1 MRTFAIV
8 NFKTLIFYI
17 LLGILTSMPS
27 NVFAWDWEKKDSLIL
42 PRIYAYPQYH
52 QPYTD
57 SITDNIYI
65 KLRFNV
71 EKRNATLWLIPTMY
85 SLAKDERQYIRETYS
100 KFLYTNEHDF
110 DIISQ
115 VKSGTIRHN
124 RNAMPTLVDMITP
137 KIYDESLFEGHI
149 LSPFHK
155 ANKRLYK
162 YRQNINSADGTTR
175 IDFTPKLYNTQ
186 LLNGYAIVE
195 TETGRILR
203 TVFNGEFDMINFRTE
218 LNYSNQ
224 GGRFIT
230 PWRSSTAA
238 SFKFAG
244 NRISANLTS
253 MHNCKAELPDSIL
266 WAEGKATMD
275 TLRPIPLTVEE
286 EELYEKTE
294 DYFPTP
300 PAPED
305 TITKKPNFFK
315 KIFWDTIGETLVTPI
330 RAESEQTYFR
340 LSPIIDPL
348 AIRYSDSKGFSYKMK
363 LRFQYTFSP
372 HRYLTFNPY
381 FGYNFKIKQFF
392 FDAPLRMTYNPKRNG
407 YAELTM
413 GNGNRISNST
423 VAELIKEEFGDTLD
437 FTNMEMNKFKN
448 TYIRAYNNIM
458 LFDWLDIET
467 GLVFHRRSAVNK
479 TMMTRYNMPT
489 VYTSFAP
496 MMGIKILPWEK
507 GPLFTFTW
515 ERGFDKIFSSNI
527 SYERWE
533 SDAQWKIKM
542 PGLRLLNLRA
552 GYGTYSHREQNY
564 FVDFDN
570 FQETNLPDGWNDD
583 WTGDFQ
589 LLNGSEF
596 NRSDYYIRANASYE
610 SPLMIATWLPYV
622 GKYIEKERFYIN
634 SVLLERTRPYYEIG
648 YGFTNR
654 YISVAAFASFKN
666 SHFQNT
672 GFKFDF
678 ELFRRW

>member
-1 MRTFAIV
+1 M
-8 NFKTLIFYI
+8 
-17 LLGILTSMPS
+17 LGILTSMS
-27 NVFAWDWEKKDSLIL
+27 SSLFAKEKTDSLIL
-42 PRIYAYPQYH
+42 PRIYAYSKDH

-57 SITDNIYI
+57 TITDNVYM

-71 EKRNATLWLIPTMY
+71 ERRNPTLWLIPTMY

-100 KFLYTNEHDF
+100 KFVYTDEHDY
-110 DIISQ
+110 DIVSQ
-115 VKSGTIRHN
+115 VKAGTIRHN
-124 RNAMPTLVDMITP
+124 RNAMPTLIDMITP
-137 KIYDESLFEGHI
+137 KIYDESLYDGHI

-155 ANKRLYK
+155 ANKRLYR
-162 YRQNINSADGTTR
+162 YRQNTNSTDGTTR

-195 TETGRILR
+195 TETGRILKS
-203 TVFNGEFDMINFRTE
+203 VFNGEFDMINFRTE
-218 LNYSNQ
+218 INYSNM
-224 GGRFIT
+224 GGRFII

-238 SFKFAG
+238 TFKFVG
-244 NRISANLTS
+244 NRISANVTS
-253 MHNCKAELPDSIL
+253 MHNCKAEMPDSIL

-305 TITKKPNFFK
+305 TITKKPNIFK

-330 RAESEQTYFR
+330 RAESEQTYFK

-348 AIRYSDSKGFSYKMK
+348 AIRYSDSRGFSYKMK

-372 HRYLTFNPY
+372 HRYLTLNPY
-381 FGYNFKIKQFF
+381 FGYNFKIKQIF

-407 YAELTM
+407 YAELTI

-423 VAELIKEEFGDTLD
+423 VEELIKEEFGDTLD

-448 TYIRAYNNIM
+448 TYIRAFNNIM
-458 LFDWLDIET
+458 LFDWLDIES
-467 GLVFHRRSAVNK
+467 GVVFHRRSAVNK
-479 TMMTRYNMPT
+479 TMMQKYHMPT

-496 MMGIKILPWEK
+496 MICIKVLPWQK
-507 GPLFTFTW
+507 GPIFTFNW
-515 ERGFDKIFSSNI
+515 ERGFKDIIASNI

-533 SDAQWKIKM
+533 SDVQWKHRM

-570 FQETNLPDGWNDD
+570 FQETNLPDGWDDD

-596 NRSDYYIRANASYE
+596 NRSNYYLRANASYE
-610 SPLMIATWLPYV
+610 SPLMLATWIPYL
-622 GKYIEKERFYIN
+622 GKFIEKERIYFN
-634 SVLLERTRPYYEIG
+634 SVLLERSRPYYEIG

-654 YISVAAFASFKN
+654 YISVAGFASFKN
-666 SHFQNT
+666 THFENV
-672 GFKFDF
+672 GFRFDF
-678 ELFRRW
+678 EIFRRW

>member
-8 NFKTLIFYI
+8 NCKTLIFYI
-17 LLGILTSMPS
+17 VLGILTSMPS

-224 GGRFIT
+224 GGRFII

-479 TMMTRYNMPT
+479 AMMTRYNMPT

-515 ERGFDKIFSSNI
+515 ERGFDNVFSSNI

>member
-8 NFKTLIFYI
+8 NCKTLIFYI
-17 LLGILTSMPS
+17 VLGILTSMPS

-124 RNAMPTLVDMITP
+124 RNAMPTLVDLITP

-381 FGYNFKIKQFF
+381 FGYNFKIKQIF

-437 FTNMEMNKFKN
+437 FTNMDMNKFKN

-479 TMMTRYNMPT
+479 AMMTRYNMPT

>member
-8 NFKTLIFYI
+8 NCKTLIFYI
-17 LLGILTSMPS
+17 VLGILTSMPS

-124 RNAMPTLVDMITP
+124 RNAMPTLVDLITP

-479 TMMTRYNMPT
+479 AMMTRYNMPT

-515 ERGFDKIFSSNI
+515 ERGFDKVFSSNI

>member
-8 NFKTLIFYI
+8 NCKTLIFYI
-17 LLGILTSMPS
+17 VLGILTSMPS

-124 RNAMPTLVDMITP
+124 RNAMPTLVDLITP

-381 FGYNFKIKQFF
+381 FGYNFKIKQIF

>member
-8 NFKTLIFYI
+8 NCKTLIFYI
-17 LLGILTSMPS
+17 VLGILTSMPS

-124 RNAMPTLVDMITP
+124 RNAMPTLVDLITP

-381 FGYNFKIKQFF
+381 FGYNFKIKQIF

-437 FTNMEMNKFKN
+437 FTNMDMNKFKN

-479 TMMTRYNMPT
+479 AMMTRYNMPT

-515 ERGFDKIFSSNI
+515 ERGFDKVFSSNI

>member
-1 MRTFAIV
+1 MKRFLVSYTRTMLAG
-8 NFKTLIFYI
+8 I
-17 LLGILTSMPS
+17 LLCMSVSI
-27 NVFAWDWEKKDSLIL
+27 VAKEKEDSLIL
-42 PRIYAYPQYH
+42 DKIFKYRDDNISEFQ
-52 QPYTD
+52 
-57 SITDNIYI
+57 SLEDNIYT
-65 KLRFNV
+65 KYRFNV
-71 EKRNATLWLIPTMY
+71 EKRNFGLWLIPTTY
-85 SLAKDERQYIRETYS
+85 VLAKDPREYIREAYS
-100 KFLYTNEHDF
+100 KLTFNDVHNF
-110 DIISQ
+110 DIRSQ
-115 VKSGTIRHN
+115 VLSGTIRKN
-124 RNAMPTLVDMITP
+124 RRAMPTLIDYMTP
-137 KIYDESLFEGHI
+137 NIYDVSFYEGHV
-149 LSPFHK
+149 LSPF
-155 ANKRLYK
+155 NKWNRRFYHYTQIRLM
-162 YRQNINSADGTTR
+162 NGATR
-175 IDFTPKLYNTQ
+175 LDFRPKLYNTQ

-195 TETGRILR
+195 TETGRIIKSVL
-203 TVFNGEFDMINFRTE
+203 NGEFDMINFRTE
-218 LNYSNQ
+218 LNYSNK
-224 GGRFIT
+224 GGRFII
-230 PWRSSTAA
+230 PWRTSTAA
-238 SFKFAG
+238 TFNFAG

-253 MHNCKAELPDSIL
+253 VHGCKSELPDSIQ

-300 PAPED
+300 PSPED
-305 TITKKPNFFK
+305 TITKKPNVLK

-330 RAESEQTYFR
+330 RAETEQTYFK

-392 FDAPLRMTYNPKRNG
+392 FDAPLRMIYNPKRNG
-407 YAELTM
+407 YAELTF

-423 VAELIKEEFGDTLD
+423 VEELIKEEFGDTLD

-458 LFDWLDIET
+458 LFDWLDIES

-479 TMMTRYNMPT
+479 EMMRKYNMPD

-496 MMGIKILPWEK
+496 MIGIKILPWQK
-507 GPLFTFTW
+507 GPLFTTTW
-515 ERGFDKIFSSNI
+515 ERGIKGIGSSNI

-533 SDAQWKIKM
+533 ADVQWKKRI
-542 PGLRLLNLRA
+542 PGLRVLNLRA

-570 FQETNLPDGWNDD
+570 FQETNLPDGWDDD

-596 NRSDYYIRANASYE
+596 NRSNYYIRANASYE
-610 SPLMIATWLPYV
+610 SPLMFATWLPYV
-622 GKYIEKERFYIN
+622 GKYIEKERFYFN
-634 SVLLERTRPYYEIG
+634 SVLLERSRPYLEFG

-654 YISVAAFASFKN
+654 YISVAGFASFK
-666 SHFQNT
+666 STHFQHV

-678 ELFRRW
+678 EIFRRW

>member
-8 NFKTLIFYI
+8 NCKTLIFYI
-17 LLGILTSMPS
+17 VLGILTSMPS

-124 RNAMPTLVDMITP
+124 RNAMPTLVDLITP

-448 TYIRAYNNIM
+448 TYIRAYNSIM

>member
-8 NFKTLIFYI
+8 NCKTLIFYI
-17 LLGILTSMPS
+17 VLGILTSMPS

-124 RNAMPTLVDMITP
+124 RNAMPTLVDLITP

-381 FGYNFKIKQFF
+381 FGYNFKIKQIF

-437 FTNMEMNKFKN
+437 FTNMDMNKFKN

>member
-8 NFKTLIFYI
+8 NCKTLIFYI
-17 LLGILTSMPS
+17 VLGILTSMPS

-124 RNAMPTLVDMITP
+124 RNAMPTLVDLITP

-275 TLRPIPLTVEE
+275 TFRPIPLTVEE

-381 FGYNFKIKQFF
+381 FGYNFKIKQIF

-437 FTNMEMNKFKN
+437 FTNMDMNKFKN

-533 SDAQWKIKM
+533 SDVQWKIKM

>member
-8 NFKTLIFYI
+8 NCKTLIFYI
-17 LLGILTSMPS
+17 VLGILTGMPS
-27 NVFAWDWEKKDSLIL
+27 SLFAWDWEKKDSLIL
-42 PRIYAYPQYH
+42 PRIYAYSQHH
-52 QPYTD
+52 QPYNDT
-57 SITDNIYI
+57 ITDNVYI

-71 EKRNATLWLIPTMY
+71 EKRNPTLWLIPTMY

-100 KFLYTNEHDF
+100 KFVYTDEHEY
-110 DIISQ
+110 DIVSQ
-115 VKSGTIRHN
+115 VKAGTIRHN
-124 RNAMPTLVDMITP
+124 RNAMPTLIDMVTP
-137 KIYDESLFEGHI
+137 KIYDETLYEGHV

-162 YRQNINSADGTTR
+162 YRQNTNSADGTTR

-186 LLNGYAIVE
+186 LLNGYAIIE
-195 TETGRILR
+195 TETGRIMR

-218 LNYSNQ
+218 LNYSNK

-238 SFKFAG
+238 TFKFVG
-244 NRISANLTS
+244 NRISANIAS
-253 MHNCKAELPDSIL
+253 VHHCKPELPDSTP

-294 DYFPTP
+294 DYFPAP

-348 AIRYSDSKGFSYKMK
+348 AIRYSDSRGFSYKLK
-363 LRFQYTFSP
+363 LRFQYTFSK
-372 HRYLTFNPY
+372 HRYLTLNPY

-407 YAELTM
+407 YAELTA

-423 VAELIKEEFGDTLD
+423 VEELIKEEFGDTLD
-437 FTNMEMNKFKN
+437 FSNMEMNKFKN
-448 TYIRAYNNIM
+448 TYVRAFNNIM
-458 LFDWLDIET
+458 LFDWLDLESGI
-467 GLVFHRRSAVNK
+467 VFHRRSAVNK
-479 TMMTRYNMPT
+479 AMMNYYNMPT

-496 MMGIKILPWEK
+496 MMGVKILPWEK

-515 ERGFDKIFSSNI
+515 ERGIKNIFSSNI

-533 SDAQWKIKM
+533 SDAQWKIRM
-542 PGLRLLNLRA
+542 PSLRVLSLRA

-570 FQETNLPDGWNDD
+570 FQETNLPDGWEDD

-596 NRSDYYIRANASYE
+596 NRSNYYVRANATYE
-610 SPLMIATWLPYV
+610 SPLMVATLLPYV
-622 GKYIEKERFYIN
+622 GKFIEKERFYIN
-634 SVLLERTRPYYEIG
+634 SVLLERTRPYIEIG

-654 YISVAAFASFKN
+654 YISIAGFASFKN
-666 SHFQNT
+666 THFERV

-678 ELFRRW
+678 EIFRRW

>member
-8 NFKTLIFYI
+8 NCKTLIFYI
-17 LLGILTSMPS
+17 VLGILTSMPS

-71 EKRNATLWLIPTMY
+71 ERRNATLWLIPTMY

-124 RNAMPTLVDMITP
+124 RNAMPTLVDMISP

-381 FGYNFKIKQFF
+381 FGYNFKIKQIF

>member
-8 NFKTLIFYI
+8 NCKTLIFYI
-17 LLGILTSMPS
+17 VLGILTSMPS

-381 FGYNFKIKQFF
+381 FGYNFKIKQIF

-515 ERGFDKIFSSNI
+515 ERGIKNIFSSNI

-533 SDAQWKIKM
+533 SDAQWKIRM
-542 PGLRLLNLRA
+542 PSLRVLSLRA

-570 FQETNLPDGWNDD
+570 FQETNLPDGWEDD

-596 NRSDYYIRANASYE
+596 NRSDYYVRANATYE
-610 SPLMIATWLPYV
+610 SPLMVATLLPYV
-622 GKYIEKERFYIN
+622 GKFIEKERFYIN
-634 SVLLERTRPYYEIG
+634 SVLLERTRPYIEIG

-654 YISVAAFASFKN
+654 YISVAGFASFKN
-666 SHFQNT
+666 THFERV

-678 ELFRRW
+678 EIFRRW

>member
-1 MRTFAIV
+1 M
-8 NFKTLIFYI
+8 
-17 LLGILTSMPS
+17 LGILTGMPS
-27 NVFAWDWEKKDSLIL
+27 SVFGWNWEKKDSLIL

-57 SITDNIYI
+57 TITDNIYI

-71 EKRNATLWLIPTMY
+71 EKRNATLWLIPSMY

-100 KFLYTNEHDF
+100 KFMYTDEHNF
-110 DIISQ
+110 DIVSQ
-115 VKSGTIRHN
+115 VKAGTIRHN
-124 RNAMPTLVDMITP
+124 RNAMPTLIDMVTP
-137 KIYDESLFEGHI
+137 KIYDESLYDGHI
-149 LSPFHK
+149 LSPFHR
-155 ANKRLYK
+155 ANRRLYK
-162 YRQNINSADGTTR
+162 YRQNTNHGNGTTR

-186 LLNGYAIVE
+186 LLDGYAIIE

-218 LNYSNQ
+218 LSYSNK
-224 GGRFIT
+224 GGRFII

-238 SFKFAG
+238 TFRFAG

-253 MHNCKAELPDSIL
+253 MHNCKAEMPDSIL

-294 DYFPTP
+294 NYFPTP

-315 KIFWDTIGETLVTPI
+315 KIIWDTIGETLVTPI

-348 AIRYSDSKGFSYKMK
+348 AIRYSDSRGFSYKMK

-423 VAELIKEEFGDTLD
+423 VEELIKEEFGDTLD
-437 FTNMEMNKFKN
+437 FSNMEMNKFKN
-448 TYIRAYNNIM
+448 TYIRAFNNIM
-458 LFDWLDIET
+458 LFDWLDIES

-479 TMMTRYNMPT
+479 AMMDYYKMPT

-515 ERGFDKIFSSNI
+515 ERGFNKIFSSNI

-533 SDAQWKIKM
+533 SDAQWKIRM
-542 PGLRLLNLRA
+542 PSLRTLSLRA
-552 GYGTYSHREQNY
+552 GCGTYSYREHNY

-596 NRSDYYIRANASYE
+596 NRSNYYIRANATYE
-610 SPLMIATWLPYV
+610 SPLMIATLLPYV

-634 SVLLERTRPYYEIG
+634 SVLLERSRPYYEIG

-654 YISVAAFASFKN
+654 YISVAGFASFKN
-666 SHFQNT
+666 SHFERV

-678 ELFRRW
+678 EIFRRW

>member
-1 MRTFAIV
+1 V
-8 NFKTLIFYI
+8 
-17 LLGILTSMPS
+17 LGILTSMS
-27 NVFAWDWEKKDSLIL
+27 SSLFAKEKTDSLIL
-42 PRIYAYPQYH
+42 PRIYAYSKDH

-57 SITDNIYI
+57 TITDNVYM

-71 EKRNATLWLIPTMY
+71 ERRNPTLWLIPTMY

-100 KFLYTNEHDF
+100 KFVYTDEHDY
-110 DIISQ
+110 DIVSQ
-115 VKSGTIRHN
+115 VKAGTIRHN
-124 RNAMPTLVDMITP
+124 RNAMPTLIDMITP
-137 KIYDESLFEGHI
+137 KIYDESLYDGHI

-155 ANKRLYK
+155 ANKRLYR
-162 YRQNINSADGTTR
+162 YRQNTNSADGTTR

-195 TETGRILR
+195 TETGRILKS
-203 TVFNGEFDMINFRTE
+203 VFNGEFDMINFRTE
-218 LNYSNQ
+218 INYSNM
-224 GGRFIT
+224 GGRFII

-238 SFKFAG
+238 TFKFVG
-244 NRISANLTS
+244 NRISANVTS
-253 MHNCKAELPDSIL
+253 MHNCKAEMPDSIL

-305 TITKKPNFFK
+305 TITKKPNIFK

-330 RAESEQTYFR
+330 RAESEQTYFK

-348 AIRYSDSKGFSYKMK
+348 AIRYSDSRGFSYKMK

-372 HRYLTFNPY
+372 HRYLTLNPY
-381 FGYNFKIKQFF
+381 FGYNFKIKQIF

-407 YAELTM
+407 YAELTI

-423 VAELIKEEFGDTLD
+423 VEELIKEEFGDTLD

-448 TYIRAYNNIM
+448 TYIRAFNNIM
-458 LFDWLDIET
+458 LFDWLDIES
-467 GLVFHRRSAVNK
+467 GVVFHRRSAVNK
-479 TMMTRYNMPT
+479 TMMQKYHMPT

-496 MMGIKILPWEK
+496 MICIKILPWQK
-507 GPLFTFTW
+507 GPIFTFNW
-515 ERGFDKIFSSNI
+515 ERGFKDIIASNI

-533 SDAQWKIKM
+533 SDVQWKHRM

-570 FQETNLPDGWNDD
+570 FQETNLPDGWDDD

-596 NRSDYYIRANASYE
+596 NRSNYYLRANASYE
-610 SPLMIATWLPYV
+610 SPLMLATWIPYL
-622 GKYIEKERFYIN
+622 GKFIEKERIYFN
-634 SVLLERTRPYYEIG
+634 SVLLERSRPYYEIG

-654 YISVAAFASFKN
+654 YISVAGFASFKN
-666 SHFQNT
+666 THFENV
-672 GFKFDF
+672 GFRFDF
-678 ELFRRW
+678 EIFRRW

>member
-8 NFKTLIFYI
+8 NCKTLIFYI
-17 LLGILTSMPS
+17 VLGILTSMPS

-381 FGYNFKIKQFF
+381 FGYNFKIKQIF

-437 FTNMEMNKFKN
+437 FTNMDMNTFKN

>member
-1 MRTFAIV
+1 
-8 NFKTLIFYI
+8 
-17 LLGILTSMPS
+17 MPS

-124 RNAMPTLVDMITP
+124 RNAMPTLVDLITP

-149 LSPFHK
+149 LSPFHN

>member
-1 MRTFAIV
+1 M
-8 NFKTLIFYI
+8 
-17 LLGILTSMPS
+17 LGILTSMPS
-27 NVFAWDWEKKDSLIL
+27 SLFAWDRKDSLIL
-42 PRIYAYPQYH
+42 SRIYDYPQH
-52 QPYTD
+52 HHPYSD
-57 SITDNIYI
+57 SITDNVYV
-65 KLRFNV
+65 KFRFNV
-71 EKRNATLWLIPTMY
+71 EKRNPTLWLIPTMY
-85 SLAKDERQYIRETYS
+85 VLAKDERQYIRETYN
-100 KFLYTNEHDF
+100 KILYTNEHDY
-110 DIISQ
+110 DIVGQ
-115 VKSGTIRHN
+115 VKAGTIRHN
-124 RNAMPTLVDMITP
+124 RKAMPTLRDMVYT
-137 KIYDESLFEGHI
+137 KLYDVALYDGHI
-149 LSPFHK
+149 LSPFHR
-155 ANKRLYK
+155 ANRRFYK
-162 YRQNINSADGTTR
+162 YREDVNNNDGTTR
-175 IDFTPKLYNTQ
+175 IDFKPKLFNTQ

-195 TETGRILR
+195 TETGRILKS
-203 TVFNGEFDMINFRTE
+203 VFNGEFDMITFRTE
-218 LNYSNQ
+218 LNYSSK
-224 GGRFIT
+224 GGHFII
-230 PWRSSTAA
+230 PWRTSTAA
-238 SFKFAG
+238 TFKFAG

-253 MHNCKAELPDSIL
+253 VHGCKSELPDSIQ

-300 PAPED
+300 PSPED
-305 TITKKPNFFK
+305 TITKKPNVLK
-315 KIFWDTIGETLVTPI
+315 KIFWDTIGATLVTPI
-330 RAESEQTYFR
+330 RAETEQTYFK

-392 FDAPLRMTYNPKRNG
+392 FDAPLRMIYNPKRNG
-407 YAELTM
+407 YAELTF

-423 VAELIKEEFGDTLD
+423 VEELIKEEFGDTLD

-458 LFDWLDIET
+458 LFDWLDIES

-479 TMMTRYNMPT
+479 EMMRKYNMPD

-496 MMGIKILPWEK
+496 MIGIKILPWQK
-507 GPLFTFTW
+507 GPLFTTTW
-515 ERGFDKIFSSNI
+515 ERGIKGIGSSNI

-533 SDAQWKIKM
+533 ADVQWKKRI
-542 PGLRLLNLRA
+542 PGLRVLNLRA

-570 FQETNLPDGWNDD
+570 FQETNLPDGWDDD

-596 NRSDYYIRANASYE
+596 NRSNYYIRANASYE
-610 SPLMIATWLPYV
+610 SPLMFATWLPYV
-622 GKYIEKERFYIN
+622 GKYIEKERFYFN
-634 SVLLERTRPYYEIG
+634 SVLLERSRPYLEFG

-654 YISVAAFASFKN
+654 YISVAGFASFK
-666 SHFQNT
+666 STHFQHV

-678 ELFRRW
+678 EIFRRW

>member
-1 MRTFAIV
+1 M
-8 NFKTLIFYI
+8 NCKTLIFYI
-17 LLGILTSMPS
+17 VLGILTSMPS

-124 RNAMPTLVDMITP
+124 RNAMPTLVDLITP

-381 FGYNFKIKQFF
+381 FGYNFKIKQIF

-437 FTNMEMNKFKN
+437 FTNMDMNKFKN